1 MTRLATALIAAAGAY
16 YLYTAIAFGWRGLSV
31 APAMKG
37 AVSNPRTT
45 FEQWLVQAGLDDIN
59 RAEFIAVVMMLSSFG
74 AGLTYLLFGGV
85 IPAVLSGA
93 FAASFPLASY
103 KARRRSRRERA
114 REAWPRMLEEIRLL
128 TSSVGKSVPQAL
140 FEVGERAP
148 VEMRSAFDSAHRE
161 WLLSTDFAKTITVL
175 KRRLGDATA
184 DVTCE
189 TLLIAHELGGSDL
202 GRRLDS
208 LIEDRIQDT
217 QGRKDAASRQAG
229 ARFARLFVLLVPI
242 GMAGAG
248 MSIGDGRAAYQTP
261 TGQMVVVAALVM
273 IVACWFW
280 AGRIMALPEEQ
291 RVFVE

>member
-1 MTRLATALIAAAGAY
+1 MTRLAVALIAAFGVY
-16 YLYTAIAFGWRGLSV
+16 YVYTALVFGWRGLAV
-31 APAMKG
+31 APDVGG
-37 AVSNPRTT
+37 ATSNPRTS
-45 FEQWLVQAGLDDIN
+45 FEQWLVQAGLDEVN
-59 RAEFIAVVMMLSSFG
+59 RAEFLAVVTMLSIFG
-74 AGLTYLLFGGV
+74 CGLVYALFGGIV
-85 IPAVLSGA
+85 PALLAGG
-93 FAASFPLASY
+93 FAATFPVASY

-128 TSSVGKSVPQAL
+128 TSSVGRSVPQAL

-148 VEMRSAFDSAHRE
+148 TEMRSAFEAAHRE

-189 TLLIAHELGGSDL
+189 TLLTAHELGGSDL

-229 ARFARLFVLLVPI
+229 ARFARFFVLLVPI

-248 MSIGDGRAAYQTP
+248 MSIGNGRAAYRTAS
-261 TGQMVVVAALVM
+261 GQMVVVGALIL

-280 AGRIMALPEEQ
+280 AGRIMGLPDEQ